1 MKCWQSSAIVGQK
14 TKAMSDSFTCYILE
28 GAEQYVAKATVYI
41 VDCLSTAIDTRGKA
55 SLLVSGGSSPKPVYE
70 ALSQTSLDWSKV
82 SVSLVDERWVLEGAN
97 GSNATF
103 IKTTLLQNKAAA
115 ATFVPLVNNAP
126 NAKAGASEMT
136 GIFNAAFPEPIDV
149 CVMGM
154 GTDGHTA
161 SWFPQSPTLSTALDI
176 DFAPSLV
183 WQDATGQAGGSGFND
198 RITVSLPVVMRAK
211 NTLLLIPGAAKK
223 AVWEASADK
232 DVFDA
237 PVTTLRAAGPRLNVF
252 THEGG

>member
-1 MKCWQSSAIVGQK
+1 
-14 TKAMSDSFTCYILE
+14 MSDNFTCHTLE
-28 GAEQYVAKATVYI
+28 GAEQYVTKATAYI
-41 VDCLSTAIDTRGKA
+41 EGRLRDALNTRGKA

-70 ALSQTSLDWSKV
+70 VLSQASLDWSKV
-82 SVSLVDERWVLEGAN
+82 SVSLVDERWVPEGAN

-103 IKTTLLQNKAAA
+103 IKETLLQNKAEA
-115 ATFVPLVNNAP
+115 ATFVPLVNDAP
-126 NAKAGASEMT
+126 SANAGASDMAD
-136 GIFNAAFPEPIDV
+136 IFNDAFPEPIDV

-154 GTDGHTA
+154 GADGHTA
-161 SWFPQSPTLSTALDI
+161 SWFPQSPTLSTALNI

-183 WQDATGQAGGSGFND
+183 WQDATGQVGGSGFND

-232 DVFDA
+232 DVFLA
-237 PVTTLRAAGPRLNVF
+237 PVRTLRAAGPRLHIF

>member
-1 MKCWQSSAIVGQK
+1 
-14 TKAMSDSFTCYILE
+14 MSDNFTCHILE
-28 GAEQYVAKATVYI
+28 DAAQYVAKATAQI
-41 VDCLSTAIDTRGKA
+41 EGFLRDALNTRGKA

-70 ALSQTSLDWSKV
+70 ALSQTSLDWSNV
-82 SVSLVDERWVLEGAN
+82 TVSLVDERWVPEGEN

-103 IKTTLLQNKAAA
+103 IKETLLQDKASG
-115 ATFVPLVNNAP
+115 ATFVPLVNDAS
-126 NAKAGASEMT
+126 NAKAGASDMIE
-136 GIFNAAFPEPIDV
+136 IFNAAFPEPIDV

-198 RITVSLPVVMRAK
+198 RITVSLPLVMRAK

-223 AVWEASADK
+223 SVWEASESK

-237 PVTTLRAAGPRLNVF
+237 PVTSLRAAGPRLHVF